1 MNYRKLNLTFGWL
14 VFLIATIVYFITI
27 EDTVSLWDCG
37 EYITTAYKLEVG
49 HPPGAP
55 LFMMIGRLFS
65 FFADPENVAVSI
77 NRLSALS
84 SSLSIL
90 FMFWSI
96 TLLAKKIALKDKKEL
111 SKGDKIAVLGS
122 GLIGSLAYTFSDSFW
137 FSAVEGEVYA
147 MASLFTAIIFWAILK
162 WDEEMALVQHENL
175 DADYAPNRWLLLI
188 MFLLGLAIGVH
199 LLGILVVPAI
209 GFVIYF
215 RYKKVADIKGILL
228 TGIVALLT
236 FKMSV
241 VTNDAGSIVG
251 LTSVG
256 NAIYLSG
263 LKWLVMLAP
272 LGIVFYMSFG
282 INKMSASKAQTTF
295 WVFAGLMGLSLSS
308 ILLVYT
314 GMSVTRVFFICS
326 ATFGAMSIYGYTT
339 KRDLTK
345 LGSFLM
351 MGLIGI
357 IIASIVNIFMKSSM
371 MYFVISILGVLIF
384 VGLTAYDTQKIKN
397 MYTSSDSGEL
407 MGKKAVMGALTLY
420 LDFINLFIMLL
431 RLFGQRR

>member
-1 MNYRKLNLTFGWL
+1 MEFNK
-14 VFLIATIVYFITI
+14 
-27 EDTVSLWDCG
+27 
-37 EYITTAYKLEVG
+37 
-49 HPPGAP
+49 
-55 LFMMIGRLFS
+55 
-65 FFADPENVAVSI
+65 
-77 NRLSALS
+77 
-84 SSLSIL
+84 
-90 FMFWSI
+90 
-96 TLLAKKIALKDKKEL
+96 
-111 SKGDKIAVLGS
+111 
-122 GLIGSLAYTFSDSFW
+122 
-137 FSAVEGEVYA
+137 
-147 MASLFTAIIFWAILK
+147 
-162 WDEEMALVQHENL
+162 
-175 DADYAPNRWLLLI
+175 
-188 MFLLGLAIGVH
+188 
-199 LLGILVVPAI
+199 
-209 GFVIYF
+209 
-215 RYKKVADIKGILL
+215 KGILGRAKEAVQQSSVVMDEGL
-228 TGIVALLT
+228 RAYMLKVYNYMATGILMTGIIALLT

-241 VTNDAGSIVG
+241 VTDSSGSIVG
-251 LTSVG
+251 LTQVG
-256 NAIYLSG
+256 NAIYMSG

-282 INKMSASKAQTTF
+282 INKMSAAKAQTTF
-295 WVFAGLMGLSLSS
+295 WIFAALMGLSLSS

-314 GMSVTRVFFICS
+314 GMSITRVFFICS

-397 MYTSSDSGEL
+397 MYAASDTGEL